1 MARPTDEGVVRV
13 GLARLRW
20 QAGARAS
27 LANRCAS
34 VREMDGHK
42 QRQALTAAERSIAH
56 LVAGKPEEAERAA
69 QRADELDQIGIFSN
83 LIPAVG
89 AAAADVR
96 DGGRVQTDHVEEL
109 LAAVGA
115 GPLAELVQRLR

>member
-1 MARPTDEGVVRV
+1 
-13 GLARLRW
+13 
-20 QAGARAS
+20 
-27 LANRCAS
+27 
-34 VREMDGHK
+34 MDGQK
-42 QRQALTAAERSIAH
+42 QRQALTAAERSIEH

-69 QRADELDQIGIFSN
+69 QRTNELDQIGIFSN

-89 AAAADVR
+89 AAAADIR
-96 DGGRVQTDHVEEL
+96 DGGRVRADHVEGL